1 MARCGEERGGHAPCF
16 MNGLVALGGGRR
28 GDASGFTLG
37 WIGNVAVSV
46 SAVVV
51 REDIFFVILPLKSII
66 TIPTN
71 IQQSNSKIA

>member
-1 MARCGEERGGHAPCF
+1 
-16 MNGLVALGGGRR
+16 MNGLVALGDGGEGGGTR

-51 REDIFFVILPLKSII
+51 MEDIFFCL
-66 TIPTN
+66 
-71 IQQSNSKIA
+71 

>member
-1 MARCGEERGGHAPCF
+1 MARCGEERGGFAPCF
-16 MNGLVALGGGRR
+16 MNGLVALGDGGEGGGRR

-51 REDIFFVILPLKSII
+51 REDFLLLLICL
-66 TIPTN
+66 
-71 IQQSNSKIA
+71 